1 MPHPTPT
8 ALTASRVL
16 LQILRFLNALTG
28 VGLVLAIPATFLFEP
43 TFTEFFSKK
52 PARIDPGWLLPT
64 LRIWMVFAI
73 AMVATVHVSLTRLL
87 EMVATVGAGDPFVP
101 DNAVRLN
108 TIAWCTLVVQVLH
121 LAFGLFAATMNAA
134 GSSIDFNWSL
144 TGWVTVALLFVLARV
159 FEAGTR
165 MRDDLESM
173 I

>member
-1 MPHPTPT
+1 MSTPT
-8 ALTASRVL
+8 ALTASRIL
-16 LQILRFLNALTG
+16 LKILRFLNIGAGIL
-28 VGLVLAIPATFLFEP
+28 LVLAIPASFVFEP
-43 TFTEFFSKK
+43 TFAAFFSKR

-64 LRIWMVFAI
+64 LRIWCVFGV
-73 AMVATVHVSLTRLL
+73 AMIATVHVSLTRLL

-108 TIAWCTLVVQVLH
+108 TIAWCTAIVQVLH
-121 LAFGLFAATMNAA
+121 LVFGMFAATMNAA
-134 GSSIDFNWSL
+134 GSNIEFNWSL